1 MNGDCDCGVEMLGIV
16 ILTIYGVVLGAAIA
30 SLICWLA

>member
-1 MNGDCDCGVEMLGIV
+1 MDEDCDCGVEMLGIV
-16 ILTIYGVVLGAAIA
+16 LVALYGVVLGAAIA